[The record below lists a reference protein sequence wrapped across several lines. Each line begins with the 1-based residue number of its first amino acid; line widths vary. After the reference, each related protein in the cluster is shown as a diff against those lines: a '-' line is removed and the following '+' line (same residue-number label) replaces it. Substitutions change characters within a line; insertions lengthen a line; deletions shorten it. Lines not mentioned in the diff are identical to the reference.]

1 MSSSIQS
8 DTEYSEDNAYDV
20 TKKNSKSLKDI
31 CRNETNLSLLS
42 SKMNTMFG
50 KEPATPTLT
59 TARGRKRKQKVPQP
73 NPKDGMEEDDSYDPM
88 EQVRRKQNAQLSL
101 VESFLSTTAQRL
113 SQHPNVLEDVAE
125 KMQAAVTN
133 NELPPDD
140 DNNFHRQI
148 PSNQKD
154 VVNTMVS
161 CQNLVVSKGSK
172 KWISDDDRMPLQR
185 DCGSVDNIPP
195 DPNKLIPNRDFIA
208 RFMMNNAG
216 NEGHHHH
223 HHNQNPGAHEEDE
236 NSSFLDVVDSNNP
249 SGGVAGQLP
258 QYHHSAPNEDDDGG
272 VVHGTSQSFMNT
284 FYNNSNSRL
293 TAPGANNSSAS
304 LLVEAAL
311 NSVGNMIENGEN
323 EIKVSFYMIWL
334 TVNGIFNISSFRHRN
349 TPH

>member
-1 MSSSIQS
+1 MGSSIQS

-42 SKMNTMFG
+42 SKMNSMFG
-50 KEPATPTLT
+50 KEALPLS
-59 TARGRKRKQKVPQP
+59 TARGRKRKQKVPQS

-125 KMQAAVTN
+125 KMHAVVTN
-133 NELPPDD
+133 NELPTDD

-148 PSNQKD
+148 PANPKD
-154 VVNTMVS
+154 VANAMVS

-172 KWISDDDRMPLQR
+172 KWISGDDDRIPHQR
-185 DCGSVDNIPP
+185 DCSSVENIQP
-195 DPNKLIPNRDFIA
+195 DPNKLLPNRDFIA
-208 RFMMNNAG
+208 RFMMNNAAG
-216 NEGHHHH
+216 GEGHHHH
-223 HHNQNPGAHEEDE
+223 HHHHPNPGAHEEDE

-249 SGGVAGQLP
+249 SAGVAGQLP
-258 QYHHSAPNEDDDGG
+258 QYHHAAPTEDDDGNAA
-272 VVHGTSQSFMNT
+272 VHGTSQSFMNN
-284 FYNNSNSRL
+284 FYTNSNSRL

-323 EIKVSFYMIWL
+323 EIKVSNLLDVIYMSYEID
-334 TVNGIFNISSFRHRN
+334 NYYC
-349 TPH
+349 

>member
-8 DTEYSEDNAYDV
+8 DTEYSEDNAYDA
-20 TKKNSKSLKDI
+20 TKKNSKTLKDI

-42 SKMNTMFG
+42 SKMNSMFG
-50 KEPATPTLT
+50 KDAVQQVS
-59 TARGRKRKQKVPQP
+59 TARGRKRKQKVPQS

-113 SQHPNVLEDVAE
+113 SQQHPNVLEDVAE
-125 KMQAAVTN
+125 KMHAAVAN
-133 NELPPDD
+133 NELPTDD

-154 VVNTMVS
+154 LNNPMVS

-172 KWISDDDRMPLQR
+172 KWISGDEDRMPHQR
-185 DCGSVDNIPP
+185 ECGSVDNLQP
-195 DPNKLIPNRDFIA
+195 DPNKLLPNRDFIA

-216 NEGHHHH
+216 SEAHHHH
-223 HHNQNPGAHEEDE
+223 HHQNPGAHEEDE

-249 SGGVAGQLP
+249 SGGVASQLP
-258 QYHHSAPNEDDDGG
+258 QYHHNAPNEDDDGG

-323 EIKVSFYMIWL
+323 EIKVRFFI
-334 TVNGIFNISSFRHRN
+334 IFFMYF
-349 TPH
+349 